1 MSRGWRILESKKFD
15 DILGRNFYC
24 RAEPEQS
31 PCPAKSGDYSYN
43 SDRGSYKCN
52 FCLSVVKWDI
62 YDDRELF
69 DEEEDADAGPMNEDK
84 DFTPEGEN
92 IQADFSRDFDLRV
105 NREDAILTF
114 VEKLEVIDP
123 PLAVSINRNVRQIID
138 IMRSLEIS
146 NHSAFRIG
154 LDIPPK
160 AIAINSHIVGTIPN
174 RTTLLKL
181 KLKPETVYAKIRI
194 LKTLLTPGKDDRVKR
209 EFLSIGKLIGM
220 EESLSLAA
228 LEEFEKYK
236 PLSGVIIPYARH
248 TAWLFVMGEK
258 YGFKIT
264 QKDLIGLSNA
274 PRNATRQA
282 IKDFREF
289 ISNLNSANITP
300 DTHDLSRV
308 NEVE

>member
-1 MSRGWRILESKKFD
+1 MSRGWRILENKKFD

-24 RAEPEQS
+24 RAEPIQS
-31 PCPAKSGDYSYN
+31 PCPAEGGDYSYN

-52 FCLSVVKWDI
+52 YCLSVVKWDI

-69 DEEEDADAGPMNEDK
+69 DEEEDADSGPMNEDK

-105 NREDAILTF
+105 DREDSILTF

-194 LKTLLTPGKDDRVKR
+194 LKTVLTPGKDDRVKR

-274 PRNATRQA
+274 PRNATRKA
-282 IKDFREF
+282 IKDYREF

-300 DTHDLSRV
+300 DTHDISRV

>member
-1 MSRGWRILESKKFD
+1 
-15 DILGRNFYC
+15 
-24 RAEPEQS
+24 
-31 PCPAKSGDYSYN
+31 
-43 SDRGSYKCN
+43 
-52 FCLSVVKWDI
+52 VKWDI

-69 DEEEDADAGPMNEDK
+69 DEEEDADSGPMNEDK

-105 NREDAILTF
+105 NREDSILAF

-181 KLKPETVYAKIRI
+181 KLKPETVYAKVRI
-194 LKTLLTPGKDDRVKR
+194 LKTVLTPGKDDRVKR
-209 EFLSIGKLIGM
+209 EFLAIGKLIGM

-258 YGFKIT
+258 YGFEIT

-274 PRNATRQA
+274 PRNATRKA
-282 IKDFREF
+282 IKDYREF

-300 DTHDLSRV
+300 EIHDLSRV
-308 NEVE
+308 NELE

>member
-1 MSRGWRILESKKFD
+1 LSRGCRILESKKSD

-31 PCPAKSGDYSYN
+31 PCPAESGDYSYN

-69 DEEEDADAGPMNEDK
+69 DEEEDADSGPMNEDK

-105 NREDAILTF
+105 NREDSILAF

-181 KLKPETVYAKIRI
+181 KLKPETVYAKVRI
-194 LKTLLTPGKDDRVKR
+194 LKTVLTPGKDDRVKR
-209 EFLSIGKLIGM
+209 EFLAIGKLIGM

-258 YGFKIT
+258 YGFEIT

-274 PRNATRQA
+274 PRNATRKA
-282 IKDFREF
+282 IKDYREF

-300 DTHDLSRV
+300 EIHDLSRV
-308 NEVE
+308 NELE